1 MMESKDDLKKNRWRL
16 IRLVG
21 TSAALVVLVAALI
34 LGWTF
39 RHYLLSPEDLYR
51 EAQNAPP
58 ERAALLYERLAE
70 LLPEMEEYSR
80 LWTAQA
86 AMPDI
91 DALQTLQ
98 AVAAFRP
105 ESPAAYEAH
114 LAMARYYA
122 SIEAPAAEDEY
133 RTALALHDTVAL
145 RLELARHLEETG
157 DEPGAYAEYLYTLG
171 ERPDAFAG
179 MRRTGED
186 PIAVAEDLNA
196 AFYFSDSLETL
207 HTIEDPDAYPLRAAA
222 LSGLG
227 QYEQAVESYEAWLD
241 AAPEEEKSAQLGLAG
256 AWARVGRT
264 DDALELYATID
275 SADSLLSQAEL
286 LEEEDPDQA
295 LELYLASPYPVAWWS
310 ATTMLETQGRLTE
323 TLPIYNR
330 LAEADTYLADD
341 AAYRFAILS
350 QRVGDRAA
358 QAQAQPLLDALGLN
372 WLALRLADEELRLP
386 VAPSVPPVDSDILG
400 KAEALE
406 SIGREDL
413 AYMELLLA
421 ARFRRIPEVD
431 LAMAEALLARGY
443 VVDAQSVAEEYLDRH
458 PRAPLSFWQLSY
470 PRAYRDTVESAA
482 AEFDVDPLLIWALM
496 RAESRYDPDAFGYAG
511 ERGLMQILPSTQV
524 WVAEQLGEDI
534 SPGDAF
540 APENN
545 IRMAAWLLR
554 FLLDYFDGDT
564 ELVVAAYNGGAGSV
578 DAWRADPLVSDRDDL
593 LRWIGFG
600 QTREYLERVSLYHR
614 IYRELYGVHAGS
626 EQTPKGSP

>member
-1 MMESKDDLKKNRWRL
+1 MMVESNDAMKENRWHL
-16 IRLVG
+16 IRLVA
-21 TSAALVVLVAALI
+21 TSAALVMLVAASI

-58 ERAALLYERLAE
+58 KRAALLYGRLAE
-70 LLPEMEEYSR
+70 LLPEIEEYAL
-80 LWTAQA
+80 LWTAQS

-91 DALQTLQ
+91 DALQSLQ
-98 AVAAFRP
+98 AAAAFRP

-114 LAMARYYA
+114 LVMARYYA
-122 SIEAPAAEDEY
+122 GIGALAAEDEY
-133 RTALALHDTVAL
+133 RAALALHDTVGL
-145 RLELARHLEETG
+145 RLELAHHLEEKG
-157 DEPGAYAEYLYTLG
+157 DAPGAYAEHLHILG
-171 ERPDAFAG
+171 ERPDAFTG
-179 MRRTGED
+179 MRRTGQD
-186 PIAVAEDLNA
+186 PLAVAEDLNG
-196 AFYFSDSLETL
+196 AFYFSDALETL

-227 QYEQAVESYEAWLD
+227 RYEQAVEPYEAWLD
-241 AAPEEEKSAQLGLAG
+241 AMPEDESAKLGLAG
-256 AWARVGRT
+256 AWARMGRT
-264 DDALELYATID
+264 DDALEMYATID
-275 SADSLLSQAEL
+275 SADSLLAQAEL

-323 TLPIYNR
+323 TLPVYAR
-330 LAEADTYLADD
+330 LAEADSYLADD
-341 AAYRFAILS
+341 AAYRLAILS
-350 QRVGDRAA
+350 RRASDRAA
-358 QAQAQPLLDALGLN
+358 QAQAQRLLDGLGLN
-372 WLALRLADEELRLP
+372 WLASRVDEEELKLP
-386 VAPSVPPVDSDILG
+386 VTPPLPAAGSDILS
-400 KAEALE
+400 KTEALE

-421 ARFRRIPEVD
+421 ARFRRTPAVD
-431 LAMAEALLARGY
+431 LTMAQALLARDY
-443 VVDAQSVAEEYLDRH
+443 VVDAQSIAAQYIEQH
-458 PRAPLSFWQLSY
+458 SRAPLAFWQLSY
-470 PRAYRDTVESAA
+470 PRPYRDTVESAA
-482 AEFDVDPLLIWALM
+482 TEFEVDPLLIWALM
-496 RAESRYDPDAFGYAG
+496 RAESRYDIDAFGYAG

-540 APENN
+540 APKTN

-564 ELVVAAYNGGAGSV
+564 ELVIAAYNGGAGSV
-578 DAWRADPLVSDRDDL
+578 DAWQADPLVSDRDDL

-614 IYRELYGVHAGS
+614 IYRELYIDDAGT
-626 EQTPKGSP
+626 EQAPEESP

>member
-1 MMESKDDLKKNRWRL
+1 MMVESKDALKKSRWRS

-21 TSAALVVLVAALI
+21 TSAALIVLVVALI

-51 EAQNAPP
+51 EVQTAPP
-58 ERAALLYERLAE
+58 ERASLLYERLAE
-70 LLPEMEEYSR
+70 LLPEIEEYSR

-98 AVAAFRP
+98 AVVDFRP
-105 ESPAAYEAH
+105 HSPAAYDAH
-114 LAMARYYA
+114 VAMARYYA
-122 SIEAPAAEDEY
+122 GIEAQAAEDEY
-133 RTALALHDTVAL
+133 RAALALHDTVAL
-145 RLELARHLEETG
+145 RVELARHLEELG
-157 DEPGAYAEYLYTLG
+157 DDPGAYAEYLHILG

-186 PIAVAEDLNA
+186 PLAIAKDLNG
-196 AFYFSDSLETL
+196 AFYFSDALETL
-207 HTIEDPDAYPLRAAA
+207 STIEEPDAYPLRAAA

-227 QYEQAVESYEAWLD
+227 RYEQAVEAYEAWLD
-241 AAPEEEKSAQLGLAG
+241 AVPEEESAQLGLAG
-256 AWARVGRT
+256 AWASLGRT

-275 SADSLLSQAEL
+275 SADSLLGQAEL

-323 TLPIYNR
+323 TLPIYAR
-330 LAEADTYLADD
+330 LAEADSYLADD
-341 AAYRFAILS
+341 AAYRLAILS

-358 QAQAQPLLDALGLN
+358 QAQAEPLLDGLGLN
-372 WLALRLADEELRLP
+372 WLALRLAEEELRLP
-386 VAPSVPPVDSDILG
+386 VAPPLPSVDSDILG

-421 ARFRRIPEVD
+421 ARFRRKPEVD
-431 LAMAEALLARGY
+431 LAMAQALLARDY
-443 VVDAQSVAEEYLDRH
+443 VVDAQSIAEEYLDRH

-470 PRAYRDTVESAA
+470 PRPYRDTLESAA
-482 AEFDVDPLLIWALM
+482 AQFDVDPLLVLALM
-496 RAESRYDPDAFGYAG
+496 RAESRYDPDAFGYTG

-524 WVAEQLGEDI
+524 WVAEQLGEEI

-578 DAWRADPLVSDRDDL
+578 DAWQADPLVSDRNDL

-600 QTREYLERVSLYHR
+600 QTREYLERVSLYYR
-614 IYRELYGVHAGS
+614 IYQELYAVDAGT
-626 EQTPKGSP
+626 EQEPEQSR

>member
-1 MMESKDDLKKNRWRL
+1 MMVESKDAMKRNRWRP

-21 TSAALVVLVAALI
+21 TSAALVMLLAALI

-39 RHYLLSPEDLYR
+39 RHYLLSPTDLYR
-51 EAQNAPP
+51 EAQDAPP
-58 ERAALLYERLAE
+58 ERARLLHGRLAE
-70 LLPEMEEYSR
+70 LLPEIEEYAL

-91 DALQTLQ
+91 DALQSLQ

-122 SIEAPAAEDEY
+122 GIEAPAAEDHY
-133 RTALALHDTVAL
+133 RAALGLHDTVGL

-157 DEPGAYAEYLYTLG
+157 DDPGAYAEYLRILG

-179 MRRTGED
+179 MRRTGQD
-186 PIAVAEDLNA
+186 PLAIAEDLNT
-196 AFYFSDSLETL
+196 AFYFSDALETL
-207 HTIEDPDAYPLRAAA
+207 GALEDPDAHPLRSTA

-227 QYEQAVESYEAWLD
+227 SYDQAVQSYEAWLD
-241 AAPEEEKSAQLGLAG
+241 ETPDQESAKLGLAG
-256 AWARVGRT
+256 AWASVGRT

-275 SADSLLSQAEL
+275 TADSLLAQAEL
-286 LEEEDPDQA
+286 LEEEYPDQA

-310 ATTMLETQGRLTE
+310 ATTILETQGRLTE
-323 TLPIYNR
+323 TLPIYAR
-330 LAEADTYLADD
+330 LADADSYLADD
-341 AAYRFAILS
+341 AAYRLAVLS
-350 QRVGDRAA
+350 HRIGNRPAA
-358 QAQAQPLLDALGLN
+358 VQAQTMLDEQGLN
-372 WLALRLADEELRLP
+372 WLALRLAEEDLRLP
-386 VAPSVPPVDSDILG
+386 IAPPLPPAVGDIVR
-400 KAEALE
+400 KVEALE

-421 ARFRRIPEVD
+421 ARARHTPAVD

-443 VVDAQSVAEEYLDRH
+443 VVDAQSIAEEHLNRH
-458 PRAPLSFWQLSY
+458 PRAPLSFWHLSY
-470 PRAYRDTVESAA
+470 PRPYRDTVESAA

-534 SPGDAF
+534 SPGEAF
-540 APENN
+540 EPENN

-554 FLLDYFDGDT
+554 FLLDYFDEDT
-564 ELVVAAYNGGAGSV
+564 DLVVAAYNGGAGSV
-578 DAWRADPLVSDRDDL
+578 DAWQEHPLVSDRDDF

-614 IYRELYGVHAGS
+614 IYQELYAADAETEHTS
-626 EQTPKGSP
+626 EVFP